1 MIRRGDPCARPFKQ
15 GDHKE
20 GRSQGSPLRIIGL
33 DLVATESYNCFAKLS
48 GLLMAENSGYS
59 TVKKILL
66 IQFAVIVSLSAG
78 FYILTSANMA
88 ISSIMGGL
96 TAFLPNLYF
105 AYRMSLVKKKT
116 AKEIVRSFYSGES
129 RKILMTFALFAL
141 AFQLPDV
148 QFFPLMFCFIS
159 VLSVFWL
166 ALILFA
172 QDFEIKL

>member
-1 MIRRGDPCARPFKQ
+1 MNLEFF
-15 GDHKE
+15 
-20 GRSQGSPLRIIGL
+20 SL
-33 DLVATESYNCFAKLS
+33 DLVAAESYNCTANLS
-48 GLLMAENSGYS
+48 GLLMVEDSGYS
-59 TVKKILL
+59 TIKKILQ

-78 FYILTSANMA
+78 FFILASVNMA
-88 ISSIMGGL
+88 ISSIMGGM

-129 RKILMTFALFAL
+129 RKILMTCALFAL
-141 AFQLPDV
+141 AFQLPNV
-148 QFFPLMFCFIS
+148 QFFPLMLCFIA